1 MPLAQQH
8 QKIIVKIP
16 GLAKKGDNGTL
27 LQLHT
32 SLPGL
37 KLLMIVRN
45 PITRILSHIMH
56 EFFNPGGMFEGQE
69 LPDIDDLIMG
79 HIRMQGPGNFSGI
92 YLTFFMHLIHN

>member
-1 MPLAQQH
+1 MPLAKQE

-16 GLAKKGDNGTL
+16 GLAKTANNRTL
-27 LQLHT
+27 LQLHKA
-32 SLPGL
+32 LPGL
-37 KLLMIVRN
+37 KLLIIVRN

-79 HIRMQGPGNFSGI
+79 RIPNMPGPKNFSGI
-92 YLTFFMHLIHN
+92 YLTVLCI